1 MMSATRSN
9 RLHAMLLAALLAVL
23 MTGCSGVTRVERD
36 VYTLTRVDTTQT
48 ERVRNAPGERD
59 NGIIYPSSRMIE
71 TRRQMVQMD
80 SVVVREYPDFIRLGL
95 FEGIGMI
102 GSGQG
107 GASVNL
113 GPFGMYWDVDRF
125 IRAIA
130 DKRRLADTLDNIFD
144 GSVHRF
150 GIGEWRLRWFND
162 APGWSWGI
170 TGLELFRAD
179 DDNDNWLTGAGVLTV
194 SKRFYLK
201 ESIPYGALRVSAGF
215 AAFPSQYVHLTT
227 SADLGSIGGLNLRA
241 YAGYAFGMR
250 AGQDVASFIN
260 VPYVGI
266 GASVLD
272 FLNRDSELEREWRDM
287 EHSSWFIGLAELTLL
302 GSDVESSIFDM
313 SLTGADKPTLT
324 GLIARLAPVTI
335 ALPALDYRLAIGTA
349 GVSFLALGGTAFGLA
364 VLPIRVSYVMHPF
377 DMPLQVEPFIEASY
391 APSTFAHIGLRGAV
405 PISDQASLHVQL
417 GYVSGSTG
425 SLRGLDASGQD
436 VNVTAFD
443 GFYIGIG
450 AGFLDRFFGRDELR
464 YARD

>member
-1 MMSATRSN
+1 MSATVPI
-9 RLHAMLLAALLAVL
+9 RLFVLLLTMLLAMV
-23 MTGCSGVTRVERD
+23 MIGCGSITRMERD
-36 VYTLTRVDTTQT
+36 VYTLTRIDTMQR
-48 ERVRNAPGERD
+48 ERVMNAPGERD
-59 NGIIYPSSRMIE
+59 NGIIYPSSRTIE
-71 TRRQMVQMD
+71 TRRKMVQTD

-107 GASVNL
+107 GESVNL

-130 DKRRLADTLDNIFD
+130 GRRRLADTVDSPFD

-170 TGLELFRAD
+170 TGLEMFRAD
-179 DDNDNWLTGAGVLTV
+179 DDAGNWLTGAGVLTV

-201 ESIPYGALRVSAGF
+201 ESIPYAAIRVSAGF
-215 AAFPSQYVHLTT
+215 SAFPSQYVHLTT
-227 SADLGSIGGLNLRA
+227 SADLGSIGGLNMRA
-241 YAGYAFGMR
+241 YVGYAFGMR
-250 AGQDVASFIN
+250 AGQEVASFMN

-313 SLTGADKPTLT
+313 SLTGAEKPTLT

-349 GVSFLALGGTAFGLA
+349 GVSFLALGGSAFGLA
-364 VLPIRVSYVMHPF
+364 VLPLRVSYVMHPF

-417 GYVSGSTG
+417 GYASGSTG
-425 SLRGLDASGQD
+425 SVRGLDASGRD
-436 VNVTAFD
+436 VNVTAFN
-443 GFYIGIG
+443 GFYVGIG
-450 AGFLDRFFGRDELR
+450 TGILDRFFGRDELR
-464 YARD
+464 YAHN